1 MKRYLYNLVI
11 RKYNINAYFDQV
23 SSITSFLNS
32 PATTDFKAY
41 YQVNKDISTDQVE
54 NMIRRPNKNPKTWQH
69 EVMICRTKVK
79 HANTHTKVEEYDWSD
94 EDSEIEE
101 LEQYL
106 KASFSEIGEL
116 EKEIWEKKKSL
127 MKKKGIVATDC
138 ILNETKSNPEFLIAK
153 QKEPAIK
160 EPIVFLG

>member
-23 SSITSFLNS
+23 SSIVNFLNS
-32 PATTDFKAY
+32 PATTDFRAF
-41 YQVNKDISTDQVE
+41 YQVNKEISTDQVE
-54 NMIRRPNKNPKTWQH
+54 NMIRRPNKNPKRWQS
-69 EVMICRTKVK
+69 EIMIIRTKVK

-106 KASFSEIGEL
+106 KASFSEISEL
-116 EKEIWEKKKSL
+116 EKEIWERKQSL
-127 MKKKGIVATDC
+127 MAKKGIKATDC
-138 ILNETKSNPEFLIAK
+138 IL
-153 QKEPAIK
+153 KEHTD
-160 EPIVFLG
+160 LL